1 MAIVPATFEA
11 HAPGILEIMNQ
22 AILETTSTYDYK
34 AKDLA
39 ELQAWFD
46 LKAQG
51 GWPVLVAV
59 ENGRVAGYATY
70 GTFRTKPAYKYTVE
84 HSVYVHP
91 DFHRRGLGRT
101 LLRAIIG
108 EADACGVRVMVGCI
122 DAANTASIQLHVTEG
137 FELSGVV
144 RQAGYKFG
152 RWLDAAFYQRILSGP
167 ETPNEE

>member
-1 MAIVPATFEA
+1 MAIVAATFEA

-39 ELQAWFD
+39 ELRTWFGQ
-46 LKAQG
+46 KADA
-51 GWPVLVAV
+51 GWPVLVV
-59 ENGRVAGYATY
+59 LEEGRVAGYATY
-70 GTFRTKPAYKYTVE
+70 GTFRVKPAYKYTVE

-101 LLRAIIG
+101 LLRAIVA
-108 EADACGVRVMVGCI
+108 EAEGRGVRVMVGCI
-122 DAANTASIQLHVTEG
+122 DAANTPSIQLHLAEG
-137 FELSGVV
+137 FELSGIV

-152 RWLDAAFYQRILSGP
+152 RWLDAAFYQRILPGP
-167 ETPNEE
+167 AEPTEG